1 MTLKADNNLV
11 GLHIIHVIIEPIKRN
26 IAIFRLSKKKKKDQQ
41 TTQAATP
48 KHKGVQT
55 KHYWKTHGLAERYM
69 CGYLKRILD
78 IT

>member
-55 KHYWKTHGLAERYM
+55 KHY
-69 CGYLKRILD
+69 
-78 IT
+78 